1 MIDKTYVV
9 SASYEPAYITKDL
22 KTASKDSVTEG
33 GVLLAPATKSQIT
46 KFFGRILGSVSTE
59 AQDSVSVKTNRM
71 TSPWMP
77 EL

>member
-1 MIDKTYVV
+1 MIDKTYVAT
-9 SASYEPAYITKDL
+9 ASYDPAYITKDL

-59 AQDSVSVKTNRM
+59 PHDSVSLRANRM
-71 TSPWMP
+71 TSHWIPQ
-77 EL
+77 L